1 MIARTFLALVAVTVI
16 PVINP
21 NATTQVA
28 RSARSHVVTLRHIAF
43 HPRTLTIQRD
53 ESVTWLWADRGIAH
67 NVTGHGFR
75 SATRTHGSFTV
86 RFPHTGVFNYR
97 CTVHQVEGMTG
108 TVVVR

>member
-16 PVINP
+16 NP
-21 NATTQVA
+21 NAPTQGA

-53 ESVTWLWADRGIAH
+53 ESITWLWEDRGIAH
-67 NVTGHGFR
+67 NVAGHGFR

-86 RFPHTGVFNYR
+86 RFPRTGVFNYR
-97 CTVHQVEGMTG
+97 CTIHQAEGMTG